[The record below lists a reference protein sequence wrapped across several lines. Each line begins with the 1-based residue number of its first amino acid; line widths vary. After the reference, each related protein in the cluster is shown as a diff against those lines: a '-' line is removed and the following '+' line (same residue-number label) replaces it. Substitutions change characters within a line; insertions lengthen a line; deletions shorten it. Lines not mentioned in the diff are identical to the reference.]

1 MPLSELIQR
10 LIHMLEVGAVS
21 RYLRIFALALGVI
34 SLAFLYD
41 IRAYRNLAAP
51 EAMDAAQLARNLS
64 EGKGYTTLLIRPF
77 SLYLV
82 QRHNEP
88 KTPVLLTNATPD
100 FALIKTAH
108 PDLAN
113 PPVYPLVL
121 AGLMKILP
129 FNYPVNLKSPFWA
142 NNGSFWR
149 YQPDFLIALFN
160 EMLLFIVALL
170 TFFLAKKLFDSNVA
184 WVSAILVLGCELL
197 WRFSTSGLS
206 TMLLLAFFL
215 GLTLLLLE
223 IEKSTREV
231 PLRTGWLFSL
241 AMAAG
246 ILTGIGALTRYAF
259 GWTIIPVA
267 VFLLLFS
274 GPKRMWHTLAALA
287 AFALVL
293 TPWIIRNEAVSGT
306 AFGTAGYAVVEG
318 TYVFP
323 SFQLQRSLHPD
334 LARLMTLQL
343 NVQMMIYLQ
352 KLIMYLRGNLTG
364 DLLYSGATWAGAL
377 FFAGLFLGFRSSGT
391 RRLRYFLLMCLPI
404 FVLMQGLGRTQL
416 SEQSPGINSENLLVL
431 LVPLVFVFGASFFFT
446 LLDQMTLP
454 LLQLRYAITAG
465 FVALCCLPLAF
476 ALLPPRTPPVVY
488 PPYFPPE
495 IQRTANWMKPDELMM
510 SDVPW
515 AVAWYGHRQC
525 VWLSLDAQTE
535 FLAINDNLK
544 PVNALYL
551 TPLTMDGKFFSDLDA
566 PKEFSATIN
575 YLKTVPSLYLN
586 QKSIDAKS
594 VFESAPTGDSSW
606 GNFIVDT
613 VVKAKIPPGFPLN
626 NAGPGIL
633 PDRLFLTDRQRW

>member
-10 LIHMLEVGAVS
+10 LIHMLEVGAVA
-21 RYLRIFALALGVI
+21 RYLRIFVLALGVI

-108 PDLAN
+108 PDLEN

-160 EMLLFIVALL
+160 EVLLFIVALL

-184 WVSAILVLGCELL
+184 WLSAILVLGCELL

-206 TMLLLAFFL
+206 TMLLLVFFL

-223 IEKSTREV
+223 IEKSAREV

-241 AMAAG
+241 AVAAG
-246 ILTGIGALTRYAF
+246 ILTGVGALTRYAF

-267 VFLLLFS
+267 LFLLLFS
-274 GPKRMWHTLAALA
+274 GPKRVWHMLATLTV
-287 AFALVL
+287 FALML

-306 AFGTAGYAVVEG
+306 LFGTAGYAVVEG
-318 TYVFP
+318 TFVFP
-323 SFQLQRSLHPD
+323 RFQLERSLHPE
-334 LARLMTLQL
+334 LTHAMSLRPY
-343 NVQMMIYLQ
+343 VQ
-352 KLIMYLRGNLTG
+352 KLFDNLHGNLTD
-364 DLLYSGATWAGAL
+364 DLLKSGATWAGAL
-377 FFAGLFLGFRSSGT
+377 FFAGLFLGFRSIGT
-391 RRLRYFLLMCLPI
+391 RRLRYFLLICLPVFI
-404 FVLMQGLGRTQL
+404 LAQSLGSTQL
-416 SEQSPGINSENLLVL
+416 SEQSPEINSENLFVL
-431 LVPLVFVFGASFFFT
+431 LVPLLFIFGASFFFT
-446 LLDQMTLP
+446 LLDPMILP
-454 LLQLRYAITAG
+454 LLQLRYAIITG
-465 FVALCCLPLAF
+465 FVVLCCLPLLFTLIPSA
-476 ALLPPRTPPVVY
+476 RPVVY

-515 AVAWYGHRQC
+515 AVAWYGQRSC
-525 VWLSLDAQTE
+525 AWLTLDSQTE
-535 FLAINDNLK
+535 FFALNDYLK
-544 PVNALYL
+544 TVQAVYL
-551 TPLTMDGKFFSDLDA
+551 TSETMDGKLFTEWGSS
-566 PKEFSATIN
+566 PKN
-575 YLKTVPSLYLN
+575 
-586 QKSIDAKS
+586 
-594 VFESAPTGDSSW
+594 SW
-606 GNFIVDT
+606 GHFMMYILAQN
-613 VVKAKIPPGFPLN
+613 KPPQTFSLQIAAPYIQSGM
-626 NAGPGIL
+626 
-633 PDRLFLTDRQRW
+633 FLTDRVRWNTEQ

>member
-82 QRHNEP
+82 QQHNEP
-88 KTPVLLTNATPD
+88 KIPVLLTNATPD

-113 PPVYPLVL
+113 PPLYPLVL
-121 AGLMKILP
+121 AGLMKVLP
-129 FNYPVNLKSPFWA
+129 FDYPVNLKSPFWA

-160 EMLLFIVALL
+160 EVLLFIVALL
-170 TFFLAKKLFDSNVA
+170 TFFLAKKLFDPNVA
-184 WVSAILVLGCELL
+184 WLSAILVLGCELL
-197 WRFSTSGLS
+197 WRFSTAGLS
-206 TMLLLAFFL
+206 TMLLLVFFL

-223 IEKSTREV
+223 IEKSAREV

-241 AMAAG
+241 TVVAG
-246 ILTGIGALTRYAF
+246 ILTGLGALTRYAF

-274 GPKRMWHTLAALA
+274 GPKRMWHTLVALA
-287 AFALVL
+287 VFALVL

-306 AFGTAGYAVVEG
+306 AFGTAGYAVIEG

-323 SFQLQRSLHPD
+323 RFQLERSLHPD
-334 LARLMTLQL
+334 LKNAMSLTPY
-343 NVQMMIYLQ
+343 VQ
-352 KLIMYLRGNLTG
+352 KLFGNLHDNLTD
-364 DLLYSGATWAGAL
+364 DLLKSGATWAGGL
-377 FFAGLFLGFRSSGT
+377 FFAGLFLGFRSTGA
-391 RRLRYFLLMCLPI
+391 RRLRYFLLMCLPVFI
-404 FVLMQGLGRTQL
+404 VVQSLGHTQL
-416 SEQSPGINSENLLVL
+416 SEQSPEINSENLLVL
-431 LVPLVFVFGASFFFT
+431 LVPLVFVFGVSFFFT

-454 LLQLRYAITAG
+454 LLQLRYAIIAG
-465 FVALCCLPLAF
+465 FVALCCLPLLF
-476 ALLPPRTPPVVY
+476 TLTPSARPVVY

-495 IQRTANWMKPDELMM
+495 IQQTANWMKPDELMM

-535 FLAINDNLK
+535 FFAINDYLK
-544 PVNALYL
+544 TVSALYL
-551 TPLTMDGKFFSDLDA
+551 TPQTMDAKFVSEWVQTRDF
-566 PKEFSATIN
+566 
-575 YLKTVPSLYLN
+575 
-586 QKSIDAKS
+586 
-594 VFESAPTGDSSW
+594 SW
-606 GNFIVDT
+606 GNFIVDS
-613 VVKAKIPPGFPLN
+613 VVKGKIPPGFTLR
-626 NAGPGIL
+626 NAPTGFL
-633 PDRLFLTDRQRW
+633 PDRLFLTDRVRWNTAQ

>member
-21 RYLRIFALALGVI
+21 RYLRIFALALGMI

-82 QRHNEP
+82 QQHNEP
-88 KTPVLLTNATPD
+88 KIPVLLTNATPD

-113 PPVYPLVL
+113 PPLYPLVL
-121 AGLMKILP
+121 AGLMKVLP
-129 FNYPVNLKSPFWA
+129 FDYPVNLKSPFWA

-160 EMLLFIVALL
+160 EVLLFIVALL
-170 TFFLAKKLFDSNVA
+170 TFFLAKKLFDPNVA
-184 WVSAILVLGCELL
+184 WLSAILVLGCELL
-197 WRFSTSGLS
+197 WRFSTAGLS
-206 TMLLLAFFL
+206 TMLLLVFFL

-223 IEKSTREV
+223 IEKSAREV

-241 AMAAG
+241 TVVAG
-246 ILTGIGALTRYAF
+246 ILTGLGALTRYAF

-274 GPKRMWHTLAALA
+274 GPKRMWHTLVALA
-287 AFALVL
+287 VFALML

-306 AFGTAGYAVVEG
+306 AFGTAGYAVIEG

-323 SFQLQRSLHPD
+323 RFQLERSLHPD
-334 LARLMTLQL
+334 LKNAMSLTPY
-343 NVQMMIYLQ
+343 VQ
-352 KLIMYLRGNLTG
+352 KLFGNLRDNLTD
-364 DLLYSGATWAGAL
+364 DLMKSGATWAGGL
-377 FFAGLFLGFRSSGT
+377 FFAGLFLGFRSTGA
-391 RRLRYFLLMCLPI
+391 RRLRYFLLMCLPVFI
-404 FVLMQGLGRTQL
+404 VVQSLGHTQL
-416 SEQSPGINSENLLVL
+416 SEQSPEINSENLLVL
-431 LVPLVFVFGASFFFT
+431 LVPLVFVFGVSFFFT

-454 LLQLRYAITAG
+454 LLQLRYAIIAG
-465 FVALCCLPLAF
+465 FVALCCLPLLF
-476 ALLPPRTPPVVY
+476 TLTPSARPVVY

-495 IQRTANWMKPDELMM
+495 IQQTANWMKPDELMM

-535 FLAINDNLK
+535 FFAINDYLK
-544 PVNALYL
+544 TVSALYL
-551 TPLTMDGKFFSDLDA
+551 TPQTMDAKFVSEWVQTRDF
-566 PKEFSATIN
+566 
-575 YLKTVPSLYLN
+575 
-586 QKSIDAKS
+586 
-594 VFESAPTGDSSW
+594 SW
-606 GNFIVDT
+606 GNFIVDS
-613 VVKAKIPPGFPLN
+613 VVKGKIPPGFTLR
-626 NAGPGIL
+626 NAPTGFL
-633 PDRLFLTDRQRW
+633 PDRLFLTDRVRWNTAQ

>member
-1 MPLSELIQR
+1 MPPSELIQR

-21 RYLRIFALALGVI
+21 RYLRIFAFALGVI
-34 SLAFLYD
+34 SLAIRYD
-41 IRAYRNLAAP
+41 FNAYRNLAAP
-51 EAMDAAQLARNLS
+51 EAMDAAQLARNIS

-121 AGLMKILP
+121 AGLMKVLP
-129 FNYPVNLKSPFWA
+129 FDYPVNLKSPFWA

-160 EMLLFIVALL
+160 EVLLFMVALL

-184 WVSAILVLGCELL
+184 WLSAILVLGCELL

-206 TMLLLAFFL
+206 TMLLLVFFL

-223 IEKSTREV
+223 IEKSAREV

-241 AMAAG
+241 AVAAG
-246 ILTGIGALTRYAF
+246 ILTGLGALTHYAF

-274 GPKRMWHTLAALA
+274 GPKRLWHMLAALTV
-287 AFALVL
+287 FALVL

-306 AFGTAGYAVVEG
+306 AFGTAGYAMIEG

-323 SFQLQRSLHPD
+323 RFQLERSLNPE
-334 LARLMTLQL
+334 LKNAMSLTPY
-343 NVQMMIYLQ
+343 VQ
-352 KLIMYLRGNLTG
+352 KLFGNLRGILTS
-364 DLLYSGATWAGAL
+364 DLLKSGATWAGVL
-377 FFAGLFLGFRSSGT
+377 FFAGLFLGFRSTGA
-391 RRLRYFLLMCLPI
+391 RRLRYFLLLCLSVFI
-404 FVLMQGLGRTQL
+404 IVQSLGRTQL
-416 SEQSPGINSENLLVL
+416 SDQSPEINSENLLVL
-431 LVPLVFVFGASFFFT
+431 LVPLVFIFGASFFFT
-446 LLDQMTLP
+446 LLEQMTLP
-454 LLQLRYAITAG
+454 LIQLRYAVIGG
-465 FVALCCLPLAF
+465 FVALCGLPLAF
-476 ALLPPRTPPVVY
+476 VLLPPKTVPVVY
-488 PPYFPPE
+488 PPFFPPE
-495 IQRTANWMKPDELMM
+495 IQRIASWMKPHELMM

-515 AVAWYGHRQC
+515 AVAWYGDRQC

-566 PKEFSATIN
+566 QKEFSATIN

-586 QKSIDAKS
+586 QKLIDAKS

-613 VVKAKIPPGFPLN
+613 VVKAKTPTGFPLN
-626 NAGPGIL
+626 NAPPGFL
-633 PDRLFLTDRQRW
+633 PDRLFLTDRDRWKTAQ